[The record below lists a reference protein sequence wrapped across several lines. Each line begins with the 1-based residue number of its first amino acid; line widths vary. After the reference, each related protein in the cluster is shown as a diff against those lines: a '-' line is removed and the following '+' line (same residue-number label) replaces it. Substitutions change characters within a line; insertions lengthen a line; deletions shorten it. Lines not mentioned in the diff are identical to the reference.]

1 MLFSRATSAR
11 HSQGKWQVSGDRLL
25 EQQPTMRSLTLL
37 IVVIACGISV
47 QRESNKGEPSI
58 AVIGAGMSGLSA
70 ARRLIEIGRNDIDIY
85 EGLDRIGGRVHPVP
99 YYGGYLQMGAQ
110 YINGANNPIY
120 KIATKLGVV
129 SEIVSDTAHLENP
142 EYLIGTQP
150 IAREDIELFANFV
163 EPLDP
168 KYRKLA
174 KEHDLL
180 SRVYTIK
187 SIFMED
193 YSRFLKQNNI
203 TAARKKIFDALT
215 RSYRSYWEFEWAA
228 DWADLSPR
236 VLTEFNDRGT
246 EGESFLTN
254 KLGYKAI
261 LDHLR
266 LPILDTMFHFNTT
279 VTNIE
284 HSPEGVFLTTSSG
297 KIAKRYDYVIV
308 TSSLGHLKKYHR
320 QLFTPSLPRQKIE
333 AIEKI
338 GFGGSCKIFFRWEQP
353 WWNNH
358 SYSIIPLP
366 VEGMARYALDSF
378 ERELTT
384 LQVLD
389 WEPNTLTAWV
399 AGAGQRVMDNMSDDE
414 MKERITTLIR
424 DMKNDQSVPPPSEI
438 IRTKLTKNELLLG
451 SYSYMS
457 LAQAKARIS
466 HSRLAIPIKHKH
478 RPKVM
483 FAGEATHHRLFQT
496 AIGAYLSGRREA
508 DRLVADWNAHSD
520 DDSFTLEWQGATAT
534 DFGENNIARDLEN
547 HSRRSNDVVIPR
559 KPAVLYCQDLHYPV
573 TSDP

>member
-1 MLFSRATSAR
+1 MA
-11 HSQGKWQVSGDRLL
+11 
-25 EQQPTMRSLTLL
+25 
-37 IVVIACGISV
+37 
-47 QRESNKGEPSI
+47 
-58 AVIGAGMSGLSA
+58 GLSA
-70 ARRLIEIGRNDIDIY
+70 ARRLIETGRTDIDIY

-120 KIATKLGVV
+120 KIAAKLGVI

-203 TAARKKIFDALT
+203 TGARKKVFDALT

-236 VLTEFNDRGT
+236 VLTEFNQRGT

-266 LPILDTMFHFNTT
+266 LPILDSMLHFNTT

-284 HSPEGVFLTTSSG
+284 HSPEGVVLTTSTG

-338 GFGGSCKIFFRWEQP
+338 G
-353 WWNNH
+353 
-358 SYSIIPLP
+358 
-366 VEGMARYALDSF
+366 MARHAVDSF
-378 ERELTT
+378 ERELTN

-414 MKERITTLIR
+414 LKERITTLIR

-457 LAQAKARIS
+457 LAQARARIS
-466 HSRLAIPIKHKH
+466 HSQLAIPIKHKH
-478 RPKVM
+478 RPKVL

-508 DRLVADWNAHSD
+508 DRLMTDWNDHRAA
-520 DDSFTLEWQGATAT
+520 DSFNLRWQGATTA
-534 DFGENNIARDLEN
+534 DFKENNIARDLEN
-547 HSRRSNDVVIPR
+547 HSRRSNDVIIPR
-559 KPAVLYCQDLHYPV
+559 KPAVLCSQDLHYTV

>member
-1 MLFSRATSAR
+1 
-11 HSQGKWQVSGDRLL
+11 
-25 EQQPTMRSLTLL
+25 MRSLTLL

-70 ARRLIEIGRNDIDIY
+70 ARRLIETGRTDIDIY

-120 KIATKLGVV
+120 KIAAKLGVI

-142 EYLIGTQP
+142 DYLIGTQP

-163 EPLDP
+163 DPLDP

-180 SRVYTIK
+180 SRVYTLK

-203 TAARKKIFDALT
+203 TGARRKVFDALT

-266 LPILDTMFHFNTT
+266 LAIANTMLHLNTT
-279 VTNIE
+279 ITNIE
-284 HSPEGVFLTTSSG
+284 HSPEGVVLATSHG

-308 TSSLGHLKKYHR
+308 TSSLGHLKKYHHR
-320 QLFTPSLPRQKIE
+320 LFTPPLPRQKIE

-338 GFGGSCKIFFRWEQP
+338 GQLGKDIQSFGGSCKIFFRWEQP

-366 VEGMARYALDSF
+366 VEGMARDNIDPF

-399 AGAGQRVMDNMSDDE
+399 AGAGQRVMDNMSDEEIKD
-414 MKERITTLIR
+414 RITKLIR
-424 DMKNDQSVPPPSEI
+424 DMKNDQDIPAPSEI
-438 IRTKLTKNELLLG
+438 IRAKLTKNELLLG

-457 LAQAKARIS
+457 LAQARARIS
-466 HSRLAIPIKHKH
+466 HSRLAIPIKHYH
-478 RPKVM
+478 RPRVL

-508 DRLVADWNAHSD
+508 DRLMTDWDTHSAAHSSNVD
-520 DDSFTLEWQGATAT
+520 WQDSTSTGFKES
-534 DFGENNIARDLEN
+534 NIASELEN
-547 HSRRSNDVVIPR
+547 HSRRSTDVIIPR
-559 KPAVLYCQDLHYPV
+559 KPAVLCRQGLHYTV